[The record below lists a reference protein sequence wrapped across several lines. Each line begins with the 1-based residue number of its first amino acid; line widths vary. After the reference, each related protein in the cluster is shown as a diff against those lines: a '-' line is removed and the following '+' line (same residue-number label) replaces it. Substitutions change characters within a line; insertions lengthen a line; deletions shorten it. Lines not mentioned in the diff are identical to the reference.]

1 MMPVEQMPQLIEA
14 LASIAEIL
22 GRLGV
27 PGLVALVL
35 AGPAAVLIMIL
46 VLDHLR
52 TRHSD
57 IRDARHRADMERMFY
72 EYRKDMDARNSE
84 TLALVEQH
92 RADTQ
97 AILRDLGEKHA
108 QVTQYYRDNVEV
120 VKGYQRMTTDFCDV
134 VVNNTRALERIA
146 NMSEVNM
153 FCPMA
158 REAATGR
165 K

>member
-153 FCPMA
+153 CCPMA
-158 REAATGR
+158 RAAATGR